1 MVTVS
6 FYMGANGEKPV
17 AEFMRSLP
25 AAERAKLAEALW
37 RIQSYGL
44 AGSSV
49 TTRPIKDKLWEVKV
63 SAQRAF
69 YVMVTGDELVVLH
82 AYTKKTRK
90 APVGDIDIA
99 TRRMNEIL
107 GD

>member
-6 FYMGANGEKPV
+6 FYVDADGEKPV

-25 AAERAKLAEALW
+25 AGERAKVAEALW
-37 RIQSYGL
+37 RIHSYGL
-44 AGSSV
+44 TRSSV
-49 TTRPIKDKLWEVKV
+49 TTRQIKAKLWEIKV

-82 AYTKKTRK
+82 AYTKKSRK
-90 APVGDIDIA
+90 APAGDIDIA
-99 TRRMNEIL
+99 TKRMNEIL